1 MRRLFNT
8 LNYGNDQL
16 TGRFSDYALGSAG
29 FSSFLKPGAAR
40 ITSDGTASPTNA
52 LLPTGL
58 ILVTPDE
65 AGDGIGRAPGNPTVV
80 VDAPSHTIGTIGTV
94 GDQDFY
100 AVTLIAGK
108 TYEIGLFGYTGGPNL
123 VPLQDSYL
131 ELYTSAGTLAGS
143 ADGGASTMANQVN
156 SGFDAVLTID
166 VTTSGTYYINARA
179 FDNDPTVGGSTGEGV
194 GDYELY
200 VHEVDPNDPSVYH
213 PYYDADSPLYAIDW
227 GTRVN
232 KVNLTAANPDGN
244 EGPRETGNAQGT
256 PTYGS
261 ALDMSALLA
270 ANGKTAADIVGKN
283 VITIYFAKAGEI
295 ITSVEDPTTPGL
307 PPVAIE
313 TSNVTDYEHAAVMT
327 ALHEFEKVA
336 DVVYLEVQDK
346 SQADFEYASY
356 KGTPGPGVSLL
367 GSMEPPDEPN
377 EGLALFNSND
387 ERWNSTD
394 LKQGGFSFVTL
405 IHEIG
410 HGHGLAHP
418 HDNGGHSGIM
428 NGVESDGPV
437 ADYTTGDYDLN
448 QGVFTMMSYE
458 DGWQTS
464 PYGNAPTTGGYG
476 YLGSL
481 MAFDIAAIQDK
492 YGVNEDWATGDDVY
506 TLKDENTPGTYYAS
520 IWDAG
525 GVDSIV
531 YNGAKDANIDL
542 RPATLKY
549 EYGGGGWVSYAYGI
563 YGGFTVA
570 NSVDIE
576 NATSGAGN
584 DKLTG
589 NALNNVLTANGGN
602 DQLFLQGGGNDTA
615 LGGGGDDFIYF
626 GNAWDSLD
634 TVDGGA
640 GNDTLALAGNYTV
653 NMGSMSLAG
662 IEKIVVY
669 GSSIVGGTGPYNYS
683 FTLTEATVAPGQ
695 EFTVY
700 AATLGAGENLFFNG
714 YAETDGGRFTVIG
727 GAGNDTM
734 AGGGGVD
741 YLAGGGGNDALYGL
755 GGQDFLIG
763 GAGQDV
769 LRGGTGSDHFR
780 YASVDDS
787 TVANPDHILDLE
799 GWDVIDLSAIDA
811 NTNVE
816 DDQAFTFIGDAAFT
830 AAGQLR
836 AVFDQDSGLW
846 NVSGDVNGDGVAD
859 FLIQV
864 TVLTENP
871 QIVVSEFAL

>member
-1 MRRLFNT
+1 
-8 LNYGNDQL
+8 
-16 TGRFSDYALGSAG
+16 
-29 FSSFLKPGAAR
+29 
-40 ITSDGTASPTNA
+40 
-52 LLPTGL
+52 
-58 ILVTPDE
+58 
-65 AGDGIGRAPGNPTVV
+65 
-80 VDAPSHTIGTIGTV
+80 
-94 GDQDFY
+94 
-100 AVTLIAGK
+100 
-108 TYEIGLFGYTGGPNL
+108 
-123 VPLQDSYL
+123 
-131 ELYTSAGTLAGS
+131 
-143 ADGGASTMANQVN
+143 
-156 SGFDAVLTID
+156 
-166 VTTSGTYYINARA
+166 
-179 FDNDPTVGGSTGEGV
+179 
-194 GDYELY
+194 
-200 VHEVDPNDPSVYH
+200 
-213 PYYDADSPLYAIDW
+213 
-227 GTRVN
+227 
-232 KVNLTAANPDGN
+232 
-244 EGPRETGNAQGT
+244 
-256 PTYGS
+256 
-261 ALDMSALLA
+261 
-270 ANGKTAADIVGKN
+270 
-283 VITIYFAKAGEI
+283 
-295 ITSVEDPTTPGL
+295 
-307 PPVAIE
+307 
-313 TSNVTDYEHAAVMT
+313 
-327 ALHEFEKVA
+327 
-336 DVVYLEVQDK
+336 
-346 SQADFEYASY
+346 
-356 KGTPGPGVSLL
+356 
-367 GSMEPPDEPN
+367 
-377 EGLALFNSND
+377 
-387 ERWNSTD
+387 
-394 LKQGGFSFVTL
+394 
-405 IHEIG
+405 
-410 HGHGLAHP
+410 
-418 HDNGGHSGIM
+418 
-428 NGVESDGPV
+428 
-437 ADYTTGDYDLN
+437 
-448 QGVFTMMSYE
+448 
-458 DGWQTS
+458 
-464 PYGNAPTTGGYG
+464 
-476 YLGSL
+476 
-481 MAFDIAAIQDK
+481 
-492 YGVNEDWATGDDVY
+492 
-506 TLKDENTPGTYYAS
+506 
-520 IWDAG
+520 
-525 GVDSIV
+525 
-531 YNGAKDANIDL
+531 
-542 RPATLKY
+542 
-549 EYGGGGWVSYAYGI
+549 
-563 YGGFTVA
+563 
-570 NSVDIE
+570 
-576 NATSGAGN
+576 
-584 DKLTG
+584 
-589 NALNNVLTANGGN
+589 LNNVLTANGGN